1 MEPLSTAATL
11 MALAYISGKEI
22 LDIHQTKDKEIETQY
37 KALEE
42 AARKYLAI
50 SKKLVEREET
60 ILDLL
65 SGEKSINDIDPNELR
80 KLIGENK
87 KTIAEIEEILEED

>member
-1 MEPLSTAATL
+1 M
-11 MALAYISGKEI
+11 I
-22 LDIHQTKDKEIETQY
+22 
-37 KALEE
+37 
-42 AARKYLAI
+42 KYLAI